1 MKMSG
6 ETISESSSDGDSFSP
21 WDVLTA
27 RYDKSQRARI
37 DRFKEEEDLGADEDM
52 EEEIS
57 PTRAQKIGRAL
68 LDILRL
74 RLRKVEAQRDREA
87 RIIARR
93 ELREEIRRAEAE
105 ESERS
110 DLDEQ
115 LLLRAMDEY
124 RDYAVRSRDSF
135 LIRQESIERSL
146 NDNLTQISQLEE
158 EALDPNSGVTKRTVR
173 YVPKDKNGED
183 MAPVEIPV
191 YDLTGYRFRQ
201 LSTCTGI
208 ASDGNPEYK
217 KLARKRLEHPEL
229 WTRTLDEIKDE
240 PGFLKK
246 GAYNDTISASYRDTG
261 NKTRDAILKPSAE
274 NVVYGFCKVAPKS
287 VVTSRSSDSGTPGEA
302 LSERT
307 RPDIASHWRWEEH
320 TAWDKIHVTKVEDFS
335 PDKGQHD
342 EVAFARYDEK
352 GNPVLPDYIYTQNN
366 AISRYDLLHAYYF
379 GVPIINLNT
388 ASYETE
394 EEKALYERD
403 RIARDE
409 EEARRIAME
418 EEKRKAREEAERAQ
432 KEADA
437 ERARIKRAKKELI
450 KQQREK
456 RRNEIIAT
464 GKCESFEEILQLS
477 DDDDEAIV
485 MLKAVAEKGDKQ
497 KIADEVI
504 AELDK
509 DGDLE
514 RLANGDDMSDY
525 DWGGYYESIRDIFDF
540 DYSKIYSELHG
551 KRE

>member
-229 WTRTLDEIKDE
+229 WARTLDEIKDE

-274 NVVYGFCKVAPKS
+274 NVVYGFCRVAPKS
-287 VVTSRSSDSGTPGEA
+287 VVVSHSADSGITGEA

-307 RPDIASHWRWEEH
+307 HPDIASHWLSAQNVAQGRI
-320 TAWDKIHVTKVEDFS
+320 TVTKVEDFS
-335 PDKGQHD
+335 PNKNRHD

-352 GNPVLPDYIYTQNN
+352 GNPALPDYIYTQNN
-366 AISRYDLLHAYYF
+366 AISQYDLLHAYYF
-379 GVPIINLNT
+379 GIPIINLRT
-388 ASYETE
+388 LSYQTE
-394 EEKALYERD
+394 EEKASEER
-403 RIARDE
+403 
-409 EEARRIAME
+409 RRIASEAENRKYRE
-418 EEKRKAREEAERAQ
+418 EAEKAREEAEKAREEAEKAQ
-432 KEADA
+432 E
-437 ERARIKRAKKELI
+437 ELKKEKKI
-450 KQQREK
+450 QMERQREK
-456 RRNEIIAT
+456 RKNEIIAT
-464 GKCESFEEILQLS
+464 GKCESFEEIIRS
-477 DDDDEAIV
+477 SKDEDDVIA

-504 AELDK
+504 ADLDEYGEL
-509 DGDLE
+509 E
-514 RLANGDDMSDY
+514 QLANGGDMPDIA
-525 DWGGYYESIRDIFDF
+525 WGENYYKAISEIFGF
-540 DYSKIYSELHG
+540 DYSKIYSDLHG
-551 KRE
+551 RRE

>member
-229 WTRTLDEIKDE
+229 WARTLDEIKDE

-274 NVVYGFCKVAPKS
+274 NVVYLKPSAENVVYGFCRVAPKS
-287 VVTSRSSDSGTPGEA
+287 VVVSHSADSGITGEA

-307 RPDIASHWRWEEH
+307 HPDIASHWLSAQNVAQGRI
-320 TAWDKIHVTKVEDFS
+320 TVTKVEDFS
-335 PDKGQHD
+335 PNKNRHD

-352 GNPVLPDYIYTQNN
+352 GNPALPDYIYTQNRL
-366 AISRYDLLHAYYF
+366 ILL
-379 GVPIINLNT
+379 
-388 ASYETE
+388 
-394 EEKALYERD
+394 
-403 RIARDE
+403 
-409 EEARRIAME
+409 
-418 EEKRKAREEAERAQ
+418 
-432 KEADA
+432 
-437 ERARIKRAKKELI
+437 LI
-450 KQQREK
+450 L
-456 RRNEIIAT
+456 T
-464 GKCESFEEILQLS
+464 
-477 DDDDEAIV
+477 
-485 MLKAVAEKGDKQ
+485 
-497 KIADEVI
+497 
-504 AELDK
+504 
-509 DGDLE
+509 
-514 RLANGDDMSDY
+514 
-525 DWGGYYESIRDIFDF
+525 
-540 DYSKIYSELHG
+540 
-551 KRE
+551 

>member
-6 ETISESSSDGDSFSP
+6 ETTSESSSDGDSFSP
-21 WDVLTA
+21 WDMLTA

-87 RIIARR
+87 RIMARR

-105 ESERS
+105 ELERS
-110 DLDEQ
+110 DSDEQ
-115 LLLRAMDEY
+115 LLLRAMREY
-124 RDYAVRSRDSF
+124 RDYAVSNRDSF

-173 YVPKDKNGED
+173 YVPKDENGED

-201 LSTCTGI
+201 LSSCTGI
-208 ASDGNPEYK
+208 ASDGDPEYK

-240 PGFLKK
+240 PDFLKK

-261 NKTRDAILKPSAE
+261 NKTKDAILEPSAE

-307 RPDIASHWRWEEH
+307 RPDIASHWRSEER

-335 PDKGQHD
+335 PDKGQYD

-366 AISRYDLLHAYYF
+366 AISQYDLLHAYYF

-432 KEADA
+432 EEADA
-437 ERARIKRAKKELI
+437 ERARIERAKKELI
-450 KQQREK
+450 EQQREK

-477 DDDDEAIV
+477 DNDDDAIT

-504 AELDK
+504 ADLDK
-509 DGDLE
+509 DGELE
-514 RLANGDDMSDY
+514 RLADGDDMSDY
-525 DWGGYYESIRDIFDF
+525 DLEGYYESVRDIFDF